1 MGRGGNRKHQADCK
15 CGKCPVIGRK
25 KAERLAN
32 PKLADKILHDV
43 RAYELELACI
53 ALEVRKLGIDLADK
67 DWLKKI
73 DVKNLHHPDSL
84 FKMLD
89 RLKCHARGN
98 PFDTVNHLHDKP
110 IEHTVTVTIAEIVR
124 KVRERKEHYE
134 RNR

>member
-1 MGRGGNRKHQADCK
+1 MGRGGNRKHPADCK
-15 CGKCPVIGRK
+15 CGKCPQIGRK
-25 KAERLAN
+25 KTERLAN

-53 ALEVRKLGIDLADK
+53 ALEVKKLGIDLDDK

-73 DVKNLHHPDSL
+73 PVKELHHPDSL

-98 PFDTVNHLHDKP
+98 PCDTVNHLHDKP
-110 IEHTVTVTIAEIVR
+110 MEIHHTFTISERIKRA
-124 KVRERKEHYE
+124 RERVAAQLK
-134 RNR
+134 